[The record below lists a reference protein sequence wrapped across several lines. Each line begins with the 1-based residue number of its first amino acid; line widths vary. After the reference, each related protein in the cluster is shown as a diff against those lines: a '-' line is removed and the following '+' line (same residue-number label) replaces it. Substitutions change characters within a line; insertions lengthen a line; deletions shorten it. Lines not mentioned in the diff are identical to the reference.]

1 MKGFQS
7 EHEGKRLR
15 IEFTDGEIC
24 EGDLVAICRCEEHAS
39 CRGIIFDLW
48 ATNQPG
54 KYLKAFDNA
63 EHPAI
68 WSEMEF
74 VKRFEIL
81 ETGVR

>member
-1 MKGFQS
+1 MKGFRS

-15 IEFTDGEIC
+15 IEFSDGEIC
-24 EGDLVAICRCEEHAS
+24 EGDLVMVCGCEEHAS

-54 KYLKAFDNA
+54 KHAKALEKVA
-63 EHPAI
+63 HPAI

-74 VKRFEIL
+74 VKNFEVL
-81 ETGVR
+81 ETGVA